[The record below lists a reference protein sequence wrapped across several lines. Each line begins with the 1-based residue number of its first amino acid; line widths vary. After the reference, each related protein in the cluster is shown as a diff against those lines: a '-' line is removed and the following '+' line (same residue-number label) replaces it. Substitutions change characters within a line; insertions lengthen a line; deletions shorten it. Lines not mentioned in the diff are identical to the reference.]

1 LTAAAWTRLSS
12 DAFNVAIFAYLAA
25 MVCSFHYLGFRRP
38 GVYRLANA
46 IAWGGLAAHVVSIV
60 ARGYAAGRLPWGNLY
75 EFSTIV
81 AALIVAAQL
90 VVIEGMY
97 RVRTVTGFVL
107 AFVVLSMAGSALFL
121 FVGPAPLV
129 PALNSYWRQ
138 IHVTSIMVASS
149 LLLLGSVLTILF
161 LYRDRRERAESAQE
175 WAERE
180 ELARRSGPPI
190 MGGAVDAPG
199 VGSDDPPHL
208 VPRADEPVGGAARRG
223 RGGWLPAA
231 ATLDRLAYRT
241 IAFAFPVWTF
251 AVISGAIWAQE
262 AWGRYWGWDPKETW
276 AFITW
281 VVFAGYLHA
290 RATAGWRGRRAAWIA
305 LAGFASLLINFYVVN
320 TFVVSLHTYAR

>member
-25 MVCSFHYLGFRRP
+25 MICSFHYLAFRRP

-81 AALIVAAQL
+81 AALIVAAEL
-90 VVIEGMY
+90 VVVEAVY
-97 RVRTVTGFVL
+97 RVRAVTGFVL
-107 AFVVLSMAGSALFL
+107 AFVVLSMAGAGLFL
-121 FVGPAPLV
+121 YVGPAPLV

-138 IHVTSIMVASS
+138 IHVTSIMLASS
-149 LLLLGSVLTILF
+149 LLLLGSILTILF
-161 LYRDRRERAESAQE
+161 LYRDRRERTAAAAERT
-175 WAERE
+175 ERE
-180 ELARRSGPPI
+180 ELERRSRPPI
-190 MGGAVDAPG
+190 MGGSVDAPD
-199 VGSDDPPHL
+199 VDAEDPPHL
-208 VPRADEPVGGAARRG
+208 VSGADEPVGGTR

-251 AVISGAIWAQE
+251 AVISGAIWAQQ